1 MLDFMKDVGGRFD
14 GNGVPKGRRVYRPVY
29 VRWWFWVAVFMLIIA
44 AWQTKIYFDWKA
56 DNDSAAW
63 NIQNQISYQYWQ
75 YLERQSAELE
85 EAWRSDQYGGETPE
99 ETLQLFVEALEARDF
114 ELAAKYF
121 VPEEQDAALEE
132 NKAGEQGGNQFFVD
146 AYRNGRIVPP
156 DGVGSSG
163 IYEIEVFPPGEDVA
177 FAVRLI
183 ENEFTGKWKI
193 LEL

>member
-1 MLDFMKDVGGRFD
+1 MKDVGGRFD

-121 VPEEQDAALEE
+121 VPEEQSKAPSLFAQAQQSGGMEKFIDAHKTGIL
-132 NKAGEQGGNQFFVD
+132 
-146 AYRNGRIVPP
+146 VPP
-156 DGVGSSG
+156 GGIGSSG
-163 IYEIEVFPPGEDVA
+163 IYEIEIYENGSDDAPFR
-177 FAVRLI
+177 VRLI

-193 LEL
+193 IEL